1 MSTSAKFGPRTVWL
15 VTGCSSGLGKSLA
28 QAIYNAGHR
37 IIATARDLASLSYLP
52 DSPTVLKI
60 KLDVTSQKDI
70 YTAFTIALDT
80 FHEVNIVINN
90 AGYGLMG
97 DMEAISDSDARHQ
110 LETNFWGPVH
120 ITQEALHVF
129 REVNP
134 QGQGGTIVQVSSI
147 GGFLTAPGHAF
158 YHARF
163 VIKFALEGFT
173 KSVAKELRPE
183 WNIFLLIVA
192 PGGVQTNFAT
202 SSLRA
207 PPRHPAY
214 DLPDGAFSQLAAYIK
229 AQDTWSDPDS
239 YAKVLFDAVVGQR
252 ERPMPT
258 RLLMGA
264 ETIPYMKY
272 EIKQV
277 LEEIDAWD
285 GETAR
290 CSG

>member
-1 MSTSAKFGPRTVWL
+1 MTSPAHFGSQTVWL

-37 IIATARDLASLSYLP
+37 IIATARDIASLSYLP
-52 DSPTVLKI
+52 DSSTVLKI
-60 KLDVTSQKDI
+60 KLDVTSQDDI
-70 YTAFTIALDT
+70 STTFTKGLDT
-80 FHEVNIVINN
+80 FHEINVVINN

-97 DMEAISDSDARHQ
+97 DMEAITDSNARHQ
-110 LETNFWGPVH
+110 LETNFWGPVQ
-120 ITQEALHVF
+120 ITREALRIF

-134 QGQGGTIVQVSSI
+134 KGQGGTIVQVSSI
-147 GGFLTAPGHAF
+147 GGFLTAPGHSF
-158 YHARF
+158 YHAS
-163 VIKFALEGFT
+163 KFALEGFT

-183 WNIFLLIVA
+183 WNINIL
-192 PGGVQTNFAT
+192 G
-202 SSLRA
+202 A

-214 DLPDGAFSQLAAYIK
+214 DLPDGAFSQLADYIK

-239 YAKVLFDAVVGQR
+239 CAKVLFDAVVKQR
-252 ERPMPT
+252 KRPLPT

-264 ETIPYMKY
+264 ETIPYLKG

-277 LEEIDAWD
+277 LQEIDEWE

-290 CSG
+290 CSLAF